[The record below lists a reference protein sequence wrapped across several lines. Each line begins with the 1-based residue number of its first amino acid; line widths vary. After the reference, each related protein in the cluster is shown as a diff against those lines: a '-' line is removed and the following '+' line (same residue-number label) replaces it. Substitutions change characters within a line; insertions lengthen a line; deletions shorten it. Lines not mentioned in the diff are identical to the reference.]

1 MGKLFSFKE
10 NSIPDNMLVGAVRG
24 DSKSVETVL
33 AACRELTKRQRLHFG
48 KSLTDYSQ
56 SELADICDV
65 VVFDCLG
72 KFRLDSGCPF
82 SAYVHQ
88 AVRNKF
94 ISMRNDSRRFVSI
107 DQGWNDGGTE
117 CPDISS
123 LEWESEY
130 SVSRSEDRQHASLM
144 LSTLFTRTPDVTQAE
159 SRLLVLML
167 EFFRNGVT
175 PTNQML
181 AERLGI
187 SHQAASKTKNKAFRK
202 FRETGARLKRQWNM
216 AV

>member
-1 MGKLFSFKE
+1 
-10 NSIPDNMLVGAVRG
+10 MLIGAVRG

-56 SELADICDV
+56 GELADICDV
-65 VVFDCLG
+65 VVFDCLC

-82 SAYVHQ
+82 SAYVCQ

-94 ISMRNDSRRFVSI
+94 ISMLNDSRRFVSI
-107 DQGWNDGGTE
+107 DRGWNDGGTE

-144 LSTLFTRTPDVTQAE
+144 LFTLFTCTPDVTQAE
-159 SRLLVLML
+159 SRLLGLML

-187 SHQAASKTKNKAFRK
+187 SHQAASKFKNKAFRK
-202 FRETGARLKRQWNM
+202 FRATFARLGSQWNM

>member
-10 NSIPDNMLVGAVRG
+10 NSIPDNMLIGAIRG

-33 AACRELTKRQRLHFG
+33 AACRELTKRQRLDFG
-48 KSLTDYSQ
+48 KSLPDYSQ
-56 SELADICDV
+56 GELAGICDV

-82 SAYVHQ
+82 SAYVRQ
-88 AVRNKF
+88 ALRNRF
-94 ISMRNDSRRFVSI
+94 ASMLNDSRRFVSI
-107 DQGWNDGGTE
+107 DRGWNDGGTE
-117 CPDISS
+117 RRSIASM
-123 LEWESEY
+123 EWDSEY
-130 SVSRSEDRQHASLM
+130 SVSRGEDRRHASAL
-144 LSTLFTRTPDVTQAE
+144 LSALFTCTPDVNASE
-159 SRLLVLML
+159 WRVLGLML

-175 PTNQML
+175 PTDQML

-187 SHQAASKTKNKAFRK
+187 SHQAVSKAKNKVFRK